1 MKIGVLGSGEVGKV
15 LVGGFVKYGHQVMAG
30 SRSPEKVEVWKKEIG
45 DEVKTGMFEE
55 TASFADVIVLAVHG
69 SAAVDALKLAGTENL
84 AGKTILDATNPIAA
98 EPPEEGVLRF
108 FTDINHSLMETLQE
122 TFPEAHFV
130 KAFSCIGKDFMV
142 DPPFQP
148 TPTMFIAGNSAEAK
162 ATATTILK
170 EFGWEVEDMGLAQG
184 ARAIEPLCML
194 WCIPGMRGEGW
205 THAITMLRSGV

>member
-15 LVGGFVKYGHQVMAG
+15 LTGGFVKYGHEVMAG
-30 SRSPEKVEVWKKEIG
+30 SRSPEKLESWKEEISA
-45 DEVKTGMFEE
+45 DVKTGTFAE
-55 TASFADVIVLAVHG
+55 TAAFGEVIVLAVHG
-69 SAAVDALKLAGTENL
+69 DAAVEALKMAGVENL
-84 AGKTILDATNPIAA
+84 SGKTILDATNPIAA

-122 TFPEAHFV
+122 SFPDANFV
-130 KAFSCIGKDFMV
+130 KAFSCIGSPFMV

-162 ATATTILK
+162 QTATTILK
-170 EFGWEVEDMGLAQG
+170 QFGWEVQDMGMAQG
-184 ARAIEPLCML
+184 ARAIEPLCIL

-205 THAITMLRSGV
+205 THAISMLKLQG